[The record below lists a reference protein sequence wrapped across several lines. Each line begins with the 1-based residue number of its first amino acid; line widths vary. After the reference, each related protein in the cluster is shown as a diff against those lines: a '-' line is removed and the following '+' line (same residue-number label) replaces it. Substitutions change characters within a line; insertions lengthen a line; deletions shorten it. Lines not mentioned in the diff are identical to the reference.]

1 MKVPQDLTGDF
12 SFLPLVFQSRWTLG
26 AYLEQQARPH
36 WNVHRGPA
44 GHPFQSTCGA
54 ERTECESYPYST
66 KILPSS
72 RKRGKSWE
80 DWAKACGAN
89 RTECESYSY
98 STKILSSSGKRESP
112 GRTGQKAWDQGF
124 QIGDCTRQER
134 LEGRRGRDREIQ
146 SNQCESSRCYM
157 ELCSVLCGSL
167 DGRSIWGRMDTRTRV
182 AEPLCC
188 APETVTASFVSYLL
202 WLLNCVLLHGLQHTR
217 LPCPSPSP

>member
-1 MKVPQDLTGDF
+1 M
-12 SFLPLVFQSRWTLG
+12 
-26 AYLEQQARPH
+26 
-36 WNVHRGPA
+36 
-44 GHPFQSTCGA
+44 
-54 ERTECESYPYST
+54 RTEAQPGILFRAPVGQREPNVKATRIQQRSCLPPGKGESPGRTGQKPVGQREPNVKATRIQQRSC
-66 KILPSS
+66 LPP
-72 RKRGKSWE
+72 GK
-80 DWAKACGAN
+80 G
-89 RTECESYSY
+89 
-98 STKILSSSGKRESP
+98 ESP

-134 LEGRRGRDREIQ
+134 LEARRGRDQEIQ